1 MNNIVVK
8 AAACCLTASIL
19 IAGQTN
25 ITKAAAFEAETPVAG
40 MSVTLNNYFARI
52 DSTRNAGISELL
64 NPTVMSTASE
74 EPVEDLAQEKS
85 IYDTIAVSRVD
96 SYVNVRT
103 TPSTDGEVV
112 GKIYDGSAATILSTE
127 GEWYQIESGSVKGY
141 IKSEYFVTGSDAEA
155 LAAELAHRIGTVNT
169 TTLYVRSEPT
179 KESTCLTL
187 IPLGEEY
194 TVVDE
199 TDEWA
204 QIEIDSILGWVSKEY
219 LDIRVEF
226 EEAISIE
233 EERAQIAAQEEAK
246 RKADEAR
253 RRANE
258 QAAAAQAAAAQAAQA
273 AAQAAAQTAESA
285 GPTAETAPAPTTTSS
300 SNSALG
306 EAIAAYAMQFV
317 GNPYVYGGNS
327 LTNGTDCSGF
337 VKLIYQEFGYSTTRR
352 ASTQYNDGRKIS
364 VNEVKPGDLVF
375 YGKGS
380 IDHVAIYVG
389 NGKVVHASTART
401 GIKVSDLY
409 YRTPYG
415 ASTIVN

>member
-258 QAAAAQAAAAQAAQA
+258 QAAAAQAAAQAAQA

>member
-1 MNNIVVK
+1 MNNRVVK
-8 AAACCLTASIL
+8 AAACCLTATIL
-19 IAGQTN
+19 IAGQASFA
-25 ITKAAAFEAETPVAG
+25 KAAAFEAETPVAG
-40 MSVTLNNYFARI
+40 MSVTLNNYFARV
-52 DSTRNAGISELL
+52 DSRQSVGISKLL
-64 NPTVMSTASE
+64 NPTVTSAEVAPEAE
-74 EPVEDLAQEKS
+74 ETKS

-103 TPSTDGEVV
+103 TPGTDGEVV
-112 GKIYDGSAATILSTE
+112 GKIYDGSAATILATE
-127 GEWYQIESGSVKGY
+127 GEWYKIESGSVTGY
-141 IKSEYFVTGSDAEA
+141 IKSEYFVTGSEAEA

-179 KESTCLTL
+179 QDSVCLTL

-199 TDEWA
+199 TEEWA

-233 EERAQIAAQEEAK
+233 EEQVKIAEQEAAK

-253 RRANE
+253 RRAE
-258 QAAAAQAAAAQAAQA
+258 QEASRAQA
-273 AAQAAAQTAESA
+273 AAQQAAEQAAEKS
-285 GPTAETAPAPTTTSS
+285 GPTAETSPAPTTTSS
-300 SNSALG
+300 SNSAIG

-364 VNEVKPGDLVF
+364 VNDVKPGDLVF
-375 YGKGS
+375 YGRGS

-389 NGKVVHASTART
+389 NGKVVHASTPRT
-401 GIKVSDLY
+401 GIKVSDIN
-409 YRTPYG
+409 YRTPFG

>member
-179 KESTCLTL
+179 KESACLTL

-258 QAAAAQAAAAQAAQA
+258 QAAAAQAAAQAAQA

>member
-179 KESTCLTL
+179 KESACLTL

-258 QAAAAQAAAAQAAQA
+258 QAAAAQAAAQAAQA

-380 IDHVAIYVG
+380 IDHVPG
-389 NGKVVHASTART
+389 T
-401 GIKVSDLY
+401 LFL
-409 YRTPYG
+409 
-415 ASTIVN
+415 

>member
-1 MNNIVVK
+1 MNKIVVK
-8 AAACCLTASIL
+8 AAACCLTATML
-19 IAGQTN
+19 IAGQAN
-25 ITKAAAFEAETPVAG
+25 IARADFEAETPVAG
-40 MSVTLNNYFARI
+40 MSLTLNNYFERI
-52 DSTRNAGISELL
+52 DNSVGKVGISELL
-64 NPTVMSTASE
+64 NPTVMSTVSE
-74 EPVEDLAQEKS
+74 VAVVEEKS

-127 GEWYQIESGSVKGY
+127 GEWYQIESGSVTGY
-141 IKSEYFVTGSDAEA
+141 IKTEYFVTGSEAEA
-155 LAAELAHRIGTVNT
+155 LAAVLAHRIGTVNT

-179 KESTCLTL
+179 TESACLTL

-194 TVVDE
+194 TVVE
-199 TDEWA
+199 EADEWA
-204 QIEIDSILGWVSKEY
+204 KIEIDSIQGWVSKEY

-226 EEAISIE
+226 EEAVSIE
-233 EERAQIAAQEEAK
+233 EERAILAEQEAAK
-246 RKADEAR
+246 KAAEEAR
-253 RRANE
+253 RKAN
-258 QAAAAQAAAAQAAQA
+258 AASQTKVAAPAPAAPSV
-273 AAQAAAQTAESA
+273 T
-285 GPTAETAPAPTTTSS
+285 TETAPAPVTTSS

-327 LTNGTDCSGF
+327 LTKGTDCSGF
-337 VKLIYQEFGYSTTRR
+337 VKLIYQEFGHSTTRR

-364 VNEVKPGDLVF
+364 VSEVKPGDLVF
-375 YGKGS
+375 YGNGS
-380 IDHVAIYVG
+380 IDHVAIYAG
-389 NGKVVHASTART
+389 NGKVVHASTTRT

-409 YRTPYG
+409 YRSPYG

>member
-1 MNNIVVK
+1 MKNRVVK
-8 AAACCLTASIL
+8 AAVCCLTATIL
-19 IAGQTN
+19 IAGQAN
-25 ITKAAAFEAETPVAG
+25 IANAVSFEAETPVAG
-40 MSVTLNNYFARI
+40 MSVTLNNYYARVN
-52 DSTRNAGISELL
+52 RVENAGITALL
-64 NPTVMSTASE
+64 NPTVTSMETVE
-74 EPVEDLAQEKS
+74 EPVEEKS

-96 SYVNVRT
+96 SYVNVRST
-103 TPSTDGEVV
+103 SGTDGEIV

-127 GEWYQIESGSVKGY
+127 GEWYQIESGRVTGY
-141 IKSEYFVTGSDAEA
+141 IKSEYFVTGSEAEA

-179 KESTCLTL
+179 TDSTCLTL

-204 QIEIDSILGWVSKEY
+204 KIEIDSIQGWVSKEY
-219 LDIRVEF
+219 LDVRVEF
-226 EEAISIE
+226 EEAITIE
-233 EERAQIAAQEEAK
+233 EEQAKIAEQEEAK
-246 RKADEAR
+246 RKADQAR

-258 QAAAAQAAAAQAAQA
+258 QAAQATAQPAPQVAQP
-273 AAQAAAQTAESA
+273 SA
-285 GPTAETAPAPTTTSS
+285 PTAEPAPAPTTTSS
-300 SNSALG
+300 NSAMG
-306 EAIAAYAMQFV
+306 EAIAAYALQFV

-327 LTNGTDCSGF
+327 LTSGTDCSGF
-337 VKLIYQEFGYSTTRR
+337 VKLIYQEFGHNTTRR

-364 VNEVKPGDLVF
+364 VSEVKPGDLVF
-375 YGKGS
+375 YGNGS
-380 IDHVAIYVG
+380 IDHVAVYAG

-401 GIKVSDLY
+401 GIKISDLY